1 MTLKNNE
8 IAVSVIVMAYNHEAY
23 IAQCLNSILSQNTNF
38 SFEIILGE
46 DNSSDQTRKICEE
59 FAKKHSDKI
68 KLFLRS
74 RKDVIYINGNPTGRF
89 NFVECLKACNGKYV
103 AICDG
108 DDYWTDSLKLKKQ
121 VDFLE
126 ANEEY
131 VIAYHDVSIIDSEG
145 VLINE
150 SKTPKP
156 FQRDFTNIELIK
168 SEIFICLMSIVFR
181 NVVKNLPKDFLNVSN
196 ADVFLTSYLG
206 QFGHGKYFKN
216 IGGMYRVHQGGVWSA
231 LDDKSK
237 QESKI
242 KTFHQLNEYYG
253 SVKNEK
259 ISNYYLLKSQGIKN
273 TKASKKSL
281 IFNLIR
287 RVFKKMENIFNG

>member
-1 MTLKNNE
+1 MASKSNE
-8 IAVSVIVMAYNHEAY
+8 IVVSVIVMAYNHEAY
-23 IAQCLNSILSQNTNF
+23 ISQCLNSILSQNTNF

-46 DNSSDQTRKICEE
+46 DNSSDKTRKICVE
-59 FAKKHSDKI
+59 FAEKHSEII

-89 NFVECLKACNGKYV
+89 NFVESLKACNGKYI

-108 DDYWTDSLKLKKQ
+108 DDYWTDPLKLQKQ

-131 VIAYHDVSIIDSEG
+131 VIAYHDVSIINSEG

-150 SKTPKP
+150 SKTPKAL
-156 FQRDFTNIELIK
+156 QKDFTNKELIK
-168 SEIFICLMSIVFR
+168 SDIFICLMSIVFR
-181 NVVKNLPKDFLNVSN
+181 NVVKTLPKDFLNVSN

-206 QFGHGKYFKN
+206 QFGHGKYFEN
-216 IGGMYRVHQGGVWSA
+216 IGGMYRVHEGGVWSA

-237 QESKI
+237 QKSKI
-242 KTFHQLNEYYG
+242 KTFHQLHEYYN
-253 SVKNEK
+253 SVKNEE
-259 ISNYYLLKSQGIKN
+259 ISNYYLLKSQGINN
-273 TKASKKSL
+273 TKSSKKGL
-281 IFNLIR
+281 IFKLIR
-287 RVFKKMENIFNG
+287 KTYKKIENIFNG